1 MLFKTIIQ
9 GKLDFGNEKTYDKV
23 IKMYKYRAENYH
35 KSDVL
40 FEEADIFSR
49 EKLTLEIPRLVKQV
63 YEKTYKNTATL
74 LAYCSQF
81 AVSGVLDSWLVDS
94 GKILH
99 HEHMEPTSDKA
110 AVQAYLK
117 GRSLVKKEGEEE
129 NAIKSLTKAI
139 EKFDRHAQAYERRAK
154 VNYLMKKYDEALR
167 DYNKSIAL
175 DTTNPYAYFG
185 RAKVAIAKKDFTEAI
200 KDLELVLLKSVALQD
215 VYWKARRLKSECH
228 IVLEDWDKAIFDL
241 KLFTNRN
248 FKKDNPNIHWRR
260 KAFFDYGIALMGN
273 EEYEEALKAIES
285 SIELEEGYDK
295 IPEAKKLRF
304 RGIVKQ
310 KAGKK
315 GYIKDIK
322 DAADLGDKE
331 AALLLKS
338 IA

>member
-1 MLFKTIIQ
+1 
-9 GKLDFGNEKTYDKV
+9 
-23 IKMYKYRAENYH
+23 
-35 KSDVL
+35 
-40 FEEADIFSR
+40 
-49 EKLTLEIPRLVKQV
+49 
-63 YEKTYKNTATL
+63 
-74 LAYCSQF
+74 
-81 AVSGVLDSWLVDS
+81 
-94 GKILH
+94 
-99 HEHMEPTSDKA
+99 
-110 AVQAYLK
+110 
-117 GRSLVKKEGEEE
+117 
-129 NAIKSLTKAI
+129 
-139 EKFDRHAQAYERRAK
+139 
-154 VNYLMKKYDEALR
+154 MKKYDEALR